1 MLHRLSPRDTT
12 VVDFLGVTVDG
23 GLPSDRS
30 AGAVETAAF
39 WFASCKTEGAAAGDD
54 PPAWPGERFAAVVPA
69 AVDGSSACAWIAPEL
84 GAVSASAT
92 ATLCLDSVCLP
103 SGSRDLSVSA

>member
-1 MLHRLSPRDTT
+1 M
-12 VVDFLGVTVDG
+12 VDFLGVTVDG
-23 GLPSDRS
+23 GLPSDRGV
-30 AGAVETAAF
+30 AAVETAASCC
-39 WFASCKTEGAAAGDD
+39 FASCKTGCEGGAAGDD
-54 PPAWPGERFAAVVPA
+54 PAAWPGERFAAVVPA